1 MRRALVTGGCGFLGS
16 HLARRLLDDG
26 WAVDLLDDFSR
37 GTHDADLRALLERP
51 DVRLVERDLREPG
64 ALDRLGPYD
73 LVFHFAAI
81 LGVATV
87 LERPY
92 ETLRDNTALLVSVL
106 EWARAQGTSPRL
118 VFTSTSEVYAGT
130 LEEGLLPV
138 PTPEAVPI
146 VVPPRER
153 PRTSYMLSK
162 LYGEALC
169 LSAGVPVT
177 IVRPHNFYGPR
188 MGMSHV
194 IPELLGRAHATPD
207 GGALEVY
214 SVDHR
219 RTFCFIDDAV
229 ELVLRAALAPEGEG
243 RVLNAGTQEPEWA
256 IGEVAEVVCRTVG
269 KRLDI
274 VPLPATPGSPVR
286 RAPDLSEIRAL
297 TGYSPAVELEEGVRR
312 TYDWYRENLSS
323 SDDVPLAP
331 LGSSGGER

>member
-1 MRRALVTGGCGFLGS
+1 MKRALITGGGGFIGT

-26 WAVDLLDDFSR
+26 WGVDLLDDFSR
-37 GTHDADLRALLERP
+37 GANDADLRALIERP
-51 DVRLVERDLREPG
+51 EVRLVERDLREPG
-64 ALDRLGPYD
+64 ALEGLDSYE
-73 LVFHFAAI
+73 LVFHLAAI

-92 ETLRDNTALLVSVL
+92 ETLRDNTTLLVSVL
-106 EWARAQGTSPRL
+106 EWARAQTTPPRL
-118 VFTSTSEVYAGT
+118 VFTSTSEVYAGS
-130 LEEGLLPV
+130 LEEGLLTV
-138 PTPEAVPI
+138 PTPEDAPI
-146 VVPPRER
+146 VVPPLAR

-169 LSAGVPVT
+169 LSSGVPVT

-194 IPELLGRAHATPD
+194 IPELLARAHATPD
-207 GGALEVY
+207 GGSLEVY
-214 SVDHR
+214 SVEHR

-243 RVLNAGTQEPEWA
+243 RVLNAGAQEPEWA
-256 IGEVAEVVCRTVG
+256 IREVAEIVCRTVG
-269 KRLDI
+269 RRLEI
-274 VPLPATPGSPVR
+274 VPLPPTAGSPLR

-297 TGYSPAVELEEGVRR
+297 TGYTPAVGLEDGVRR
-312 TYDWYRENLSS
+312 TYDWYRDNVFS

-331 LGSSGGER
+331 LGSPHSER

>member
-1 MRRALVTGGCGFLGS
+1 VRRALITGGAGFIGS
-16 HLARRLLDDG
+16 HLARRLTDDG

-37 GTHDADLRALLERP
+37 ATDDAELRALVERP
-51 DVRLVERDLREPG
+51 EVTLVERDLRRDG
-64 ALDRLGPYD
+64 ALDGLGPYE
-73 LVFHFAAI
+73 LVFHLAAI
-81 LGVATV
+81 LGVANV

-92 ETLRDNTALLVSVL
+92 ETLRDNSALLVTVL
-106 EWARAQGTSPRL
+106 EWARAQATPPRL

-138 PTPEAVPI
+138 PTPEDVPL

-162 LYGEALC
+162 LHGEALC
-169 LSAGVPVT
+169 LAAGVPVT

-194 IPELLGRAHATPD
+194 IPELLGRAHAAA
-207 GGALEVY
+207 GGGTLEVY

-229 ELVLRAALAPEGEG
+229 ELLLRAALSPEGEG
-243 RVLNAGTQEPEWA
+243 RVLNAGTEEPEWS

-269 KRLDI
+269 KRLEI
-274 VPLPATPGSPVR
+274 VPLPATPGSPLR

-297 TGYSPAVELEEGVRR
+297 TGYVPRVGLEEGIRR
-312 TYDWYRENLSS
+312 TYDWYRASHP
-323 SDDVPLAP
+323 DFIPVA
-331 LGSSGGER
+331 

>member
-1 MRRALVTGGCGFLGS
+1 MKRALVTGGCGFIGS
-16 HLARRLLDDG
+16 HLARRLVDDG

-37 GTHDADLRALLERP
+37 GANDADLRELMGRP
-51 DVRLVERDLREPG
+51 QVRLVERDLREPR
-64 ALDRLGPYD
+64 ALDGLGPYD
-73 LVFHFAAI
+73 LVFHLAAI
-81 LGVATV
+81 LGVANV

-92 ETLRDNTALLVSVL
+92 ETLRDNTALLVTVL
-106 EWARAQGTSPRL
+106 EWARAHDTPPRL

-130 LEEGLLPV
+130 LEEGLLAV
-138 PTPEAVPI
+138 PTPETAPI

-169 LSAGVPVT
+169 LSAGLPVT

-207 GGALEVY
+207 GGSLEVY

-229 ELVLRAALAPEGEG
+229 ELVLRAALAPDGEG
-243 RVLNAGTQEPEWA
+243 RVLNAGAQEPEWT
-256 IGEVAEVVCRTVG
+256 IGGVAEVVCRTVG
-269 KRLDI
+269 KQLKI
-274 VPLPATPGSPVR
+274 VPLPPTPGSSLR
-286 RAPDLSEIRAL
+286 RAPDLSEILAL
-297 TGYSPAVELEEGVRR
+297 TGYTPAVGLEEGVRR
-312 TYDWYRENLSS
+312 TYDWYRDNVFS
-323 SDDVPLAP
+323 SDDVPFAP
-331 LGSSGGER
+331 LGSPRGQH

>member
-1 MRRALVTGGCGFLGS
+1 MKSALVTGGCGFIGS

-26 WAVDLLDDFSR
+26 WSVDLLDDFSR
-37 GTHDADLRALLERP
+37 GVHDADLRALLEHP
-51 DVRLVERDLREPG
+51 EVRLVERDLRDPG
-64 ALDRLGPYD
+64 ALDGLGPYE
-73 LVFHFAAI
+73 LVFHFAAM
-81 LGVATV
+81 LGVANV

-106 EWARAQGTSPRL
+106 EWARGQSSAPRV
-118 VFTSTSEVYAGT
+118 VFTSTSEVYAGA
-130 LEEGLLPV
+130 LEEGLLTV
-138 PTPEAVPI
+138 PTPETAPI

-169 LSAGVPVT
+169 LSSGIPVT

-207 GGALEVY
+207 AGSLEVY

-229 ELVLRAALAPEGEG
+229 ELVLRAALSPEGEG
-243 RVLNAGTQEPEWA
+243 RVLNAGAQEPEWT
-256 IGEVAEVVCRTVG
+256 IGEVAEVVCRSVG

-274 VPLPATPGSPVR
+274 VPLPATPGSPLR

-297 TGYSPAVELEEGVRR
+297 TGYTPAVGLEEGVRR
-312 TYDWYRENLSS
+312 TYEWYRDNIFS

-331 LGSSGGER
+331 LGAPRGER

>member
-1 MRRALVTGGCGFLGS
+1 VKRALVTGGCGFIGS

-37 GTHDADLRALLERP
+37 GVHDADLRALLARP
-51 DVRLVERDLREPG
+51 EVRLEERDLREAG
-64 ALDRLGPYD
+64 ALDGLGPYD
-73 LVFHFAAI
+73 VVFHFAAI
-81 LGVATV
+81 LGVANV

-106 EWARAQGTSPRL
+106 EWARAQSTAPRVL
-118 VFTSTSEVYAGT
+118 FTSTSEVYAGS

-138 PTPEAVPI
+138 PTPEGAPI

-207 GGALEVY
+207 GGSLEVY

-243 RVLNAGTQEPEWA
+243 RVLNAGAQEPEWT
-256 IGEVAEVVCRTVG
+256 IGKVAEVVCRTVG
-269 KRLDI
+269 KQLEI
-274 VPLPATPGSPVR
+274 VPLPPTPGSPLR
-286 RAPDLSEIRAL
+286 RAPDLSQIRAL
-297 TGYSPAVELEEGVRR
+297 TGYTPAVGLEEGVRR
-312 TYDWYRENLSS
+312 TYDWYRANVFS
-323 SDDVPLAP
+323 SDDVSLGP
-331 LGSSGGER
+331 LGAPRSKR

>member
-1 MRRALVTGGCGFLGS
+1 VKRALVTGGCGFIGS
-16 HLARRLLDDG
+16 HLARGLLDDG
-26 WAVDLLDDFSR
+26 WSVDLLDDFSR
-37 GTHDADLRALLERP
+37 GVHDADLRALLEHP
-51 DVRLVERDLREPG
+51 EVRLVERDLREAG
-64 ALDRLGPYD
+64 AFDRLGPYE

-81 LGVATV
+81 LGVANV

-106 EWARAQGTSPRL
+106 EWARGQSSAPRV

-130 LEEGLLPV
+130 LEEGLLTV
-138 PTPEAVPI
+138 PTAETAPI

-169 LSAGVPVT
+169 LSSGIPVT

-207 GGALEVY
+207 GGSLEVY

-229 ELVLRAALAPEGEG
+229 ELVLRAALSPEGEG
-243 RVLNAGTQEPEWA
+243 RVLNAGAQEPEWT
-256 IGEVAEVVCRTVG
+256 IGEVAEVVCRSVG

-274 VPLPATPGSPVR
+274 VPLPATPGSPLR

-297 TGYSPAVELEEGVRR
+297 TGYTPAIGVEEGVRR
-312 TYDWYRENLSS
+312 TYEWYRENIFS

-331 LGSSGGER
+331 LGSPRGER

>member
-1 MRRALVTGGCGFLGS
+1 MKRALVTGGCGFIGS

-26 WAVDLLDDFSR
+26 WSVDLLDDFSR
-37 GTHDADLRALLERP
+37 GARDADLRALLEHP
-51 DVRLVERDLREPG
+51 EVGLVERDLREPG
-64 ALDRLGPYD
+64 ALDGLGPYD

-81 LGVATV
+81 LGVANV

-106 EWARAQGTSPRL
+106 EWARAQNPPPRV

-130 LEEGLLPV
+130 LEEGLLTV
-138 PTPEAVPI
+138 PTPEGAPI

-169 LSAGVPVT
+169 LSSGVPVT

-207 GGALEVY
+207 GGSLEVY
-214 SVDHR
+214 SVEHR

-243 RVLNAGTQEPEWA
+243 RVLNAGAQEPEWT
-256 IGEVAEVVCRTVG
+256 IGEVAEIVCRSVG
-269 KRLDI
+269 KQLEI
-274 VPLPATPGSPVR
+274 VPLPPTPGSPLR

-297 TGYSPAVELEEGVRR
+297 TGYTPTVGLEEGVRR
-312 TYDWYRENLSS
+312 TYAWYRDNVFS

-331 LGSSGGER
+331 LGSPRRER

>member
-1 MRRALVTGGCGFLGS
+1 VKRALVTGGCGFIGS

-26 WAVDLLDDFSR
+26 WSVDLLDDFSR
-37 GTHDADLRALLERP
+37 GVHDADLRALLEHP
-51 DVRLVERDLREPG
+51 EVRLVERDLRKAS
-64 ALDRLGPYD
+64 ALDGLGPYE

-81 LGVATV
+81 LGVANV

-106 EWARAQGTSPRL
+106 EWARTQSTPPRV

-130 LEEGLLPV
+130 LEEGLLTV
-138 PTPEAVPI
+138 PTPEGAPI

-169 LSAGVPVT
+169 LSSGIPVT

-194 IPELLGRAHATPD
+194 IPELLGRADATPD
-207 GGALEVY
+207 GGSLEVY

-229 ELVLRAALAPEGEG
+229 ELVLRAALSAAGEG
-243 RVLNAGTQEPEWA
+243 RVLNAGAQEPEWT
-256 IGEVAEVVCRTVG
+256 IGEVAEIVCRSVG
-269 KRLDI
+269 KELEI
-274 VPLPATPGSPVR
+274 VPLPATPGSPLR

-297 TGYSPAVELEEGVRR
+297 TGYTPAVGLEEGVRR
-312 TYDWYRENLSS
+312 TYEWYRDNIFS

-331 LGSSGGER
+331 LGSPRGER

>member
-1 MRRALVTGGCGFLGS
+1 MKRALVTGGCGFIGS

-37 GTHDADLRALLERP
+37 GAKDADLRVLLERP
-51 DVRLVERDLREPG
+51 QVTLMERDLREPR
-64 ALDRLGPYD
+64 ALDGLGPYE

-81 LGVATV
+81 LGVANV

-106 EWARAQGTSPRL
+106 EWARAQSTVPRV

-130 LEEGLLPV
+130 LEEGLLTV
-138 PTPEAVPI
+138 PSPEDAPI

-153 PRTSYMLSK
+153 PRTAYMLSK

-169 LSAGVPVT
+169 LSSGVPVT

-207 GGALEVY
+207 GGSLEVY

-229 ELVLRAALAPEGEG
+229 ELVLRSALAPDGEG
-243 RVLNAGTQEPEWA
+243 RVLNAGAQEPEWT
-256 IGEVAEVVCRTVG
+256 IGELAELVCRTVG
-269 KRLDI
+269 KQLEI
-274 VPLPATPGSPVR
+274 VPLAATPGSPLR
-286 RAPDLSEIRAL
+286 RAPDLTAIREL
-297 TGYSPAVELEEGVRR
+297 TGYTPAVGLEDGVRR
-312 TYDWYRENLSS
+312 TYDWYRDNVFA
-323 SDDVPLAP
+323 SDDVSLAP
-331 LGSSGGER
+331 LGSPRSQG